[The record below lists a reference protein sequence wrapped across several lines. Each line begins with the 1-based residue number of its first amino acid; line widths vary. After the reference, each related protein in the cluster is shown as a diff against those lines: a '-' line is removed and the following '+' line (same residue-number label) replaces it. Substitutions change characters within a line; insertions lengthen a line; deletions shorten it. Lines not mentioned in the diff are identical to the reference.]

1 MRVVAI
7 VPAYNEE
14 QRLASTLQAIREIP
28 KLDIIRVV
36 NDGSTDRTLEVAR
49 ECGIPGVEV
58 VDLVTNVGKG
68 EAINIGVRGV
78 MADVFVFLDGDLGET
93 AREGARILTPVLLG
107 ETDLCIAKFPPARKK
122 GGFGMVKRLASWGI
136 AREGMVSEEPLSG
149 QRAMTYQV
157 LQDILPFHSGFGIE
171 IGMTIKPPLVK
182 DPLFRLMAPC
192 EGIQVSVRES
202 GERDSTG
209 VFPLTRRILLH
220 TKLLPLCGGRVS

>member
-1 MRVVAI
+1 MKVVAI

-28 KLDIIRVV
+28 EIDVIRVI

-49 ECGIPGVEV
+49 ECGVSGVEV
-58 VDLVTNVGKG
+58 VNLETNVGKG

-78 MADVFVFLDGDLGET
+78 KADVFVFLDGDLGET
-93 AREGARILTPVLLG
+93 AREGARILIPVLLG
-107 ETDLCIAKFPPARKK
+107 EADLCIAKFPPPEKK

-136 AREGMVSEEPLSG
+136 AREGMVSAEPLSG

-171 IGMTIKPPLVK
+171 IGMTIRALRRGYRVMEVPVK
-182 DPLFRLMAPC
+182 MSHA
-192 EGIQVSVRES
+192 E
-202 GERDSTG
+202 TG
-209 VFPLTRRILLH
+209 RNLTGFLHRGRQFVDVARVILAENRR
-220 TKLLPLCGGRVS
+220 

>member
-171 IGMTIKPPLVK
+171 IGMTIRALRRGYRVMEVPVQ
-182 DPLFRLMAPC
+182 MSHA
-192 EGIQVSVRES
+192 E
-202 GERDSTG
+202 TG
-209 VFPLTRRILLH
+209 RNLKGFLHRGRQFVDVARVILAENRR
-220 TKLLPLCGGRVS
+220 